1 MALNIKDKSRS
12 CHSMNNFQQMI
23 EKVSGCLENRF
34 EPCNDK
40 AVADLVKEKILE
52 EFQKANQKAAE

>member
-1 MALNIKDKSRS
+1 
-12 CHSMNNFQQMI
+12 MNNFQQMI